1 MPEST
6 SSSQNSKIDCSPKR
20 LPVCSTTVLV
30 DLNIPRGAHVNGNQ
44 LPTAEP
50 SCNSSSRRHGRFLVQ
65 PLMDSGI
72 STTPSNV
79 RNSSPAT
86 SKIQMASKLQS
97 SPTQSSILTERRPSR
112 IIGRF
117 EVCDLFD
124 ESKACSQPCNVALQS
139 VDVVQKELTNTG
151 ETCATTP
158 VKDHEMSA

>member
-1 MPEST
+1 MPESM

-20 LPVCSTTVLV
+20 LPVGATTVLA
-30 DLNIPRGAHVNGNQ
+30 DLNIPRALQVNGANQ
-44 LPTAEP
+44 CQTE
-50 SCNSSSRRHGRFLVQ
+50 SNSSTSSRRHGRFLVQ

-72 STTPSNV
+72 STTPSNI

-86 SKIQMASKLQS
+86 AKGQMTSKLQS
-97 SPTQSSILTERRPSR
+97 SPPQSSILSERRPSR

-124 ESKACSQPCNVALQS
+124 ESKTSNQPCNVSLQS
-139 VDVVQKELTNTG
+139 VDVLQKELANTG

-158 VKDHEMSA
+158 VKDHELSA